1 MITKLFLLQLL
12 MTFFAGSTWIYL
24 TVLSGMRF
32 GSKISGFIAGLPSTA
47 LLSFFFIGYTQSPET
62 ASGATV
68 VFPLSMGISG
78 IFLIVYA
85 WMAKRSFLPAM
96 VTGIMV
102 WFVLSFFVV
111 WLRPI
116 NFVFNLVVYAVS
128 MLMAYFFL
136 EKYLRIRSVSDNK
149 SGFTGK
155 HTIVRSLFGGFIIML
170 TVLIAKAGGPVL
182 GGVFAGFPA
191 MFIST
196 LVISYKIHGKDFAR
210 AMAKPLLVTG
220 MITIAV
226 YAVAIKYLYLSTG
239 IYWGTL
245 IAICI
250 SAVSAYLT
258 FRFILPKLS

>member
-12 MTFFAGSTWIYL
+12 LTFFVGSTWIYL

-78 IFLIVYA
+78 IFLVVYA

-96 VTGIMV
+96 ITAILI
-102 WFVLSFFVV
+102 WFGLSFFVV
-111 WLRPI
+111 WLQPV
-116 NFVFNLVVYAVS
+116 NFGFNLLIYAVS
-128 MLMAYFFL
+128 MLMAYFIL
-136 EKYLRIRSVSDNK
+136 EKYLRIRSVSDK
-149 SGFTGK
+149 KTSASGK
-155 HTIVRSLFGGFIIML
+155 HTIARSLFGGFVIML

-196 LVISYKIHGKDFAR
+196 LVISYKIHGKDFSR

-239 IYWGTL
+239 LYWGTL

-250 SAVSAYLT
+250 AAVSAYLT